1 VSVAQA
7 RAMTVLR
14 NGLMSP
20 SLVRPAKVIH
30 LLVSIVSL
38 FELNR
43 IYRPLDSWLKR
54 KQVSNLCHC
63 ISQGSVAS
71 ASFNGHLR
79 QHRIVLVDIVVN
91 YDLSFSRVDSTRSP
105 CILCEGAAPRY
116 QRREK

>member
-1 VSVAQA
+1 KSRDGGERGASQGNDSPAQRLDESLP
-7 RAMTVLR
+7 RAA
-14 NGLMSP
+14 SQ
-20 SLVRPAKVIH
+20 
-30 LLVSIVSL
+30 IVSL